1 MIAEFFFQ
9 ASNRAYWAKT
19 FLPAYKA
26 EVVQKM
32 ALVRNKC
39 MHLTPRE
46 MLQKLG
52 LAREGLC
59 HGNMLS
65 LAPLPRLEHLPRNQ
79 PHTAFW
85 QYCAVLSTCAPSFDE
100 GPTFNW
106 KPLFEILR
114 SLPR

>member
-65 LAPLPRLEHLPRNQ
+65 LAPLPRLEHLPREST
-79 PHTAFW
+79 PHGIL
-85 QYCAVLSTCAPSFDE
+85 AVLCCVVNMCA
-100 GPTFNW
+100 
-106 KPLFEILR
+106 LF
-114 SLPR
+114 